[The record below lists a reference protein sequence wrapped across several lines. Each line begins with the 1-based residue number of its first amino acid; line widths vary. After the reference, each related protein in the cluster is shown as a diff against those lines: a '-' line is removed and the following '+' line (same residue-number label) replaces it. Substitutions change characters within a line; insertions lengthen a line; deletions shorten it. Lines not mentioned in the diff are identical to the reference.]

1 MSLRRRESFP
11 AQRLDAVIAASRPV
25 ERAAS
30 EPPKIVWT
38 PASTDSVLDIDSMYG
53 DMKRAALRRPKKAH
67 AKSMIIIELEPTA
80 SLWLANKEKYLDG
93 RVFTNTEKIDY
104 IMRSDGTPIGLIT
117 IDGEAVPAM
126 KASIS
131 VIMNESKHID
141 ANVTYFDASGKNL
154 AVVKMA
160 YHGFANGGDLVSMEL
175 LKVNRQNATPAMV
188 KSTLDGDAQWM
199 GFALFSLVFY
209 EDTRFDIQD
218 PSLDQVFMTK

>member
-1 MSLRRRESFP
+1 
-11 AQRLDAVIAASRPV
+11 
-25 ERAAS
+25 
-30 EPPKIVWT
+30 
-38 PASTDSVLDIDSMYG
+38 
-53 DMKRAALRRPKKAH
+53 
-67 AKSMIIIELEPTA
+67 
-80 SLWLANKEKYLDG
+80 
-93 RVFTNTEKIDY
+93 
-104 IMRSDGTPIGLIT
+104 MRSDGTPIGLIT